1 MGHHLG
7 CERIQGPSPWRI
19 EFSAIDSRAIGRH
32 ARGHPLEDPDVYEL
46 SWCID
51 VTEHPEATDPLQRYS
66 AMGCFQTR
74 EPVVSA

>member
-1 MGHHLG
+1 MLRDAFSI
-7 CERIQGPSPWRI
+7 CVLSVSLTPKASP
-19 EFSAIDSRAIGRH
+19 FS
-32 ARGHPLEDPDVYEL
+32 GHPLEDPDVYEL

>member
-1 MGHHLG
+1 M
-7 CERIQGPSPWRI
+7 
-19 EFSAIDSRAIGRH
+19 
-32 ARGHPLEDPDVYEL
+32 EDPDVYEL